1 MSSLGVLDSIL
12 IFFGVH
18 RRSSAVNRVCGMAAG
33 LALAAGAALAQPAAD
48 VVYVPTP
55 QPVVDR
61 MLQMARVGEHDFLI
75 DLGAG
80 DGRILITAAR
90 RYGARGFGV
99 DTDPERVREANA
111 AAARAGVAEKVRFA
125 ERNLF
130 EQDIRGASVVALYL
144 MPEVNLRL
152 RPKLLAE
159 MRPGARVVSHDYH
172 MGDWFPDAT
181 LTVESPGKVEGTPGV
196 SEIYVWVIPAAVSGK
211 WSFRAW
217 TGGAER
223 KGELALVQ
231 RYQHV
236 GGALVEEGHKDPLRE
251 AKLSGD
257 QITFALTSRE
267 GAKLVFSGRVA
278 GNQMRG
284 AVRDAQGRAV
294 GSWLANRTTPVEPA
308 DPNARRAAN

>member
-1 MSSLGVLDSIL
+1 MRSPVVLDLIL

-18 RRSSAVNRVCGMAAG
+18 RRSSVVNRFCGVAAG
-33 LALAAGAALAQPAAD
+33 LALAAGAALAQPAD

-61 MLQMARVGEHDFLI
+61 MLQMARVGEHDFVI

-144 MPEVNLRL
+144 MPEVNIRL

-159 MRPGARVVSHDYH
+159 LRPGARVVSHDYH
-172 MGDWFPDAT
+172 MGDWFPDTT

-231 RYQHV
+231 RYQHI
-236 GGALVEEGHKDPLRE
+236 GGALVEDGHKSALRE
-251 AKLSGD
+251 AKLSGE
-257 QITFALTSRE
+257 QITFALAGAE
-267 GAKLVFSGRVA
+267 GAKLAFSGRVA

-284 AVRDAQGRAV
+284 AVRDAQGRTV
-294 GSWLANRTTPVEPA
+294 GSWLATRTTPVESA